1 MPPYGFDGSLVL
13 KPAGSIGFGSPY
25 PPDKV
30 DVKLLEEADADGNW
44 GFATYTP
51 AAPGQGGSSEKI
63 ANVLWFTDKNNS
75 INPTSE
81 ITYAELE
88 RRVELSISTKKTPS
102 FLRVYY
108 VSCVLVLGKGPV
120 DWYKVTIY

>member
-13 KPAGSIGFGSPY
+13 KPVGSIGFGSPY

-30 DVKLLEEADADGNW
+30 DVKLLEEADAEGNW
-44 GFATYTP
+44 GIATYTP
-51 AAPGQGGSSEKI
+51 ATAGTGGSSEKI
-63 ANVLWFTDKNNS
+63 ANVLWFTDKNNA
-75 INPTSE
+75 INPTSQ

-88 RRVELSISTKKTPS
+88 RGVEISITTKTSPS

-108 VSCVLVLGKGPV
+108 VS
-120 DWYKVTIY
+120 ISRS